1 MWYMTCDTWTVIHD
15 MWYINCDTWTVIHEL
30 WYMNC
35 DTRTVIHE
43 LWYIKCDTWPVIHEL
58 WYMNFDT
65 WTEIH
70 EQWYMSVYY
79 YPAKLNIVQTVSFS
93 YDEDSFTRTLVICL
107 SIFSLDFYFCLGRF
121 LLGAYS
127 IICFCLYLPPKK
139 GKLTMTFEIHSPTIP
154 TVNRIIS
161 TPGITVD
168 QLLGDIMAY
177 NNEITHNVSILSAPG
192 ERYWHLN
199 TQLICF
205 WLCSYVMDIWDN
217 SSEMS
222 KNNTKMF

>member
-1 MWYMTCDTWTVIHD
+1 M
-15 MWYINCDTWTVIHEL
+15 
-30 WYMNC
+30 
-35 DTRTVIHE
+35 
-43 LWYIKCDTWPVIHEL
+43 
-58 WYMNFDT
+58 
-65 WTEIH
+65 
-70 EQWYMSVYY
+70 YY
-79 YPAKLNIVQTVSFS
+79 YPAKLNIVKTVSFS
-93 YDEDSFTRTLVICL
+93 YDEDSLTRTLVFCL

-127 IICFCLYLPPKK
+127 ITCFCLYLPPKK
-139 GKLTMTFEIHSPTIP
+139 GKLTMTFEIHSPTIH

-192 ERYWHLN
+192 ERYWHLS

-205 WLCSYVMDIWDN
+205 WLCSYAMDIWDN

-222 KNNTKMF
+222 KNNKKMFKVQHSLKRKFIINSWTIQSKYSCECLFSLQLFNILCNRYEYILSLASRLKARGVLMMKTLNKCILRILI